1 MAAIAYYVMPTAWMQ
16 AAWGTIMPV
25 HSPGTSEEP
34 RVVSENWR
42 VHLGPV
48 SVGRLLNVN
57 PPPPRLFHHLVYG
70 GDYVLVG
77 PNLWLLLKEKFGSD
91 TELRLPV
98 TRSDAG
104 ETGLA
109 VRASGTVLI
118 ALPAT
123 ARFPYEH
130 MFGPRR
136 SESGGG
142 SGGND
147 DNDDAEGVGG
157 WPEFASSPKFSSL
170 AQAAAA
176 APGNVSDDDETD
188 SLVRACVRPFGTWYS
203 QAEALTVLRPPAV
216 SHTLAD

>member
-1 MAAIAYYVMPTAWMQ
+1 MNAISSRSDTDMAAIAYYVMPTAWMQ
-16 AAWGTIMPV
+16 AAWDTIMPV

-70 GDYVLVG
+70 SDYVLVG

-142 SGGND
+142 GGGGGDD
-147 DNDDAEGVGG
+147 DNDDNAEGVGG

-176 APGNVSDDDETD
+176 APGNVSDDDDETD
-188 SLVRACVRPFGTWYS
+188 SLVRACVRNN
-203 QAEALTVLRPPAV
+203 QAVV
-216 SHTLAD
+216 